1 MSAQPIEVADWTKEA
16 KAFEPD
22 MTATVG
28 ADAAT
33 ALDAL
38 AAGLDSQGYKV
49 KDRTATGFEAT
60 QRDLVRGALG
70 VLTLSDFDILEHTT
84 VAVSAAPDAGGTLLT
99 ISVRAGGQRR
109 SGRKR
114 GQSGLTAGLQE
125 LQRRGVAVTTTPW
138 RKS

>member
-1 MSAQPIEVADWTKEA
+1 MSTTPIEVADWTKEA
-16 KAFEPD
+16 QAFEPD
-22 MTATVG
+22 MTATVA

-38 AAGLDSQGYKV
+38 AAGLESQGYKI
-49 KDRTATGFEAT
+49 KDRTGSGFRAT

-70 VLTLSDFDILEHTT
+70 IITISDFDILEHTT
-84 VAVSAAPDAGGTLLT
+84 IAVGAAPADGGTLLT
-99 ISVRAGGQRR
+99 ISVQAGGQRR

-125 LQRRGVAVTTTPW
+125 LQRRGIGVVITPW
-138 RKS
+138 RKA